1 MSVKNNIFVVGI
13 FGKINTGKSSLVNWL
28 FGARFGV
35 AAKRMTDGSWGSYVV
50 IEDQHFLIIDVEGLF
65 STMRTEEEEI
75 LLLSF
80 VTAISDV
87 TIFNTNCAIEKSYT
101 KLFSNLD

>member
-1 MSVKNNIFVVGI
+1 
-13 FGKINTGKSSLVNWL
+13 
-28 FGARFGV
+28 
-35 AAKRMTDGSWGSYVV
+35 MTDGSWGSYVV

-101 KLFSNLD
+101 KLFSNLDQVSNLLRGDKIFKGTLLIAARDVN